1 MVKLAG
7 VVGEI
12 AESVQQ
18 KDDEPKTWQR
28 GEKRTRVEMEPAGE
42 PRHSP
47 KKQKRAGGLNNS
59 DHWSSSLADDSSS
72 DESSSS
78 ADDESSSFSEESE
91 EEENEDEAPQGG
103 MVVWTK
109 PQQVAKA
116 KRLARQVQEIAT
128 SLHQISFMRHSLAQ
142 LLSSITMEGK
152 RWREVHR
159 LLLGLSKNT
168 LYVRVTAERWE
179 GLWAH
184 YVEAEIY
191 SLTTGL
197 TWSCNDAEATEEL
210 TAFCGETGTPFP
222 ALEGGHGGEP
232 EEEVEQVME
241 FLFGPARALVVPP
254 RELARFFTAILTPRK
269 CPTELELGW

>member
-1 MVKLAG
+1 MQMVKLAG

-142 LLSSITMEGK
+142 LLSSIT
-152 RWREVHR
+152 
-159 LLLGLSKNT
+159 
-168 LYVRVTAERWE
+168 
-179 GLWAH
+179 
-184 YVEAEIY
+184 
-191 SLTTGL
+191 
-197 TWSCNDAEATEEL
+197 
-210 TAFCGETGTPFP
+210 
-222 ALEGGHGGEP
+222 
-232 EEEVEQVME
+232 
-241 FLFGPARALVVPP
+241 
-254 RELARFFTAILTPRK
+254 
-269 CPTELELGW
+269 